1 MTKTFTTRES
11 PPDGMA
17 PDQAIDPRTTPAVDA
32 VTFAARLRVLIGQ
45 KSVSSFSRRCG
56 IAESVLRTY
65 LNDHRM
71 PPLDKALAI
80 AVAAG
85 VTVDWLAT
93 GRSARVA
100 AQVQAPYGTA
110 ADRAG
115 TAAPSSPLDAAML
128 GSILKDVLETHGRHE
143 SPEHLAA
150 LATDLYRRATVSD
163 PSA

>member
-1 MTKTFTTRES
+1 MTFTTRES

-17 PDQAIDPRTTPAVDA
+17 SDQAIDPRTAPAVDTDA
-32 VTFAARLRVLIGQ
+32 LAARLRVLIGQ

-93 GRSARVA
+93 GRGARAA
-100 AQVQAPYGTA
+100 AQVQAPYGATA
-110 ADRAG
+110 DPAG
-115 TAAPSSPLDAAML
+115 TAAPPSPIDATVL
-128 GSILKDVLETHGRHE
+128 GSILKEVLEAQGRHA

-150 LATDLYRRATVSD
+150 LATDRYRRATASD